1 MHLLAQERHLYQ
13 KQTKENTETRLKRN
27 MNVTKSTFQTNIK
40 ARWGCILSIEPK
52 NQINGWNNLKKM
64 WDWAIKCGGQG
75 RVLQIELRLCQHAW
89 CLIPRLTNVPR
100 PNPNTFLHI
109 VATDAGLK
117 DLKFRHQ
124 FAKNTFF
131 LEILTAQNLDA
142 IYVINNVTWLPL
154 LKL

>member
-1 MHLLAQERHLYQ
+1 MLPIENIEAWWGSIPPKVSCKAAWAEKSEKWMKQFEKDVRLGYQ
-13 KQTKENTETRLKRN
+13 L
-27 MNVTKSTFQTNIK
+27 
-40 ARWGCILSIEPK
+40 
-52 NQINGWNNLKKM
+52 
-64 WDWAIKCGGQG
+64 IKCGGQG

-89 CLIPRLTNVPR
+89 CLIPRLTNVQR